1 MLHFN
6 LGNLELVHL
15 ISLSFHFD
23 YEKFVQISTGNCSL
37 HFLSESCERDFN
49 QICQSVSKLA
59 NIAGARM
66 RHLLST
72 ACSCFSSSSRPLGPF
87 AYVVIC
93 ASQFACMFAH
103 SYFFFFCLSAA
114 SASACALL
122 HLLFLAFAFELW
134 SNFNPS
140 KWRAACSAN
149 FHSILFRA
157 SGRVASTR
165 CAVCEKNDKMT
176 AHEADA
182 GSGSGSSSS
191 ISNIKNGSSFFN
203 IFGRQ
208 LVNRG

>member
-1 MLHFN
+1 M
-6 LGNLELVHL
+6 
-15 ISLSFHFD
+15 
-23 YEKFVQISTGNCSL
+23 QISTGNCSL

-66 RHLLST
+66 RQLLRT
-72 ACSCFSSSSRPLGPF
+72 ACSCFCCHSSFYPMGLFCICRNLREPIYM
-87 AYVVIC
+87 YVRSFI
-93 ASQFACMFAH
+93 
-103 SYFFFFCLSAA
+103 FFFRPSAG

-149 FHSILFRA
+149 FHSIHFRA
-157 SGRVASTR
+157 LGRVASTR

-182 GSGSGSSSS
+182 GSGST
-191 ISNIKNGSSFFN
+191 IKMAAHFL
-203 IFGRQ
+203 IFSADSW
-208 LVNRG
+208 

>member
-6 LGNLELVHL
+6 LGNLELVHF

-72 ACSCFSSSSRPLGPF
+72 ACSCFSSCSWPLGSF

-103 SYFFFFCLSAA
+103 SYFFSFQLPLPLPVLFFICFSQPLPLNFDQILTPPSDVRR
-114 SASACALL
+114 ALPT
-122 HLLFLAFAFELW
+122 FIAYF
-134 SNFNPS
+134 
-140 KWRAACSAN
+140 
-149 FHSILFRA
+149 
-157 SGRVASTR
+157 
-165 CAVCEKNDKMT
+165 
-176 AHEADA
+176 
-182 GSGSGSSSS
+182 
-191 ISNIKNGSSFFN
+191 
-203 IFGRQ
+203 FGRRVESLR
-208 LVNRG
+208 LVALSVRKMIR

>member
-1 MLHFN
+1 M
-6 LGNLELVHL
+6 
-15 ISLSFHFD
+15 
-23 YEKFVQISTGNCSL
+23 QISTGNCSL

-72 ACSCFSSSSRPLGPF
+72 ACSCFCCHFSSCALGPF
-87 AYVVIC
+87 CICRNLREPIYMYVRSFI
-93 ASQFACMFAH
+93 
-103 SYFFFFCLSAA
+103 FFFRLSAG

-176 AHEADA
+176 AHEAGA
-182 GSGSGSSSS
+182 GSGST
-191 ISNIKNGSSFFN
+191 IKNGSSFFN